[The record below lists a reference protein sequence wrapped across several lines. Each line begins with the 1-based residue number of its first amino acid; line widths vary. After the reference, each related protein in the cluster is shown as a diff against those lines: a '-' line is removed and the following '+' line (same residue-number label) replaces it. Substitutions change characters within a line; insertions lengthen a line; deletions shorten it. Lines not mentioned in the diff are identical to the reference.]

1 MATNSYHSNNYDQSL
16 PWEPQQ
22 YEGGPPVRRTNQRP
36 AAPQA
41 QRSLQEGA
49 GQKPKAAKSMP
60 KVQALGLVHTFKQGL
75 VVASLAGFLTLGGL
89 AAFHH
94 VGITASQ
101 TAPA

>member
-1 MATNSYHSNNYDQSL
+1 M
-16 PWEPQQ
+16 
-22 YEGGPPVRRTNQRP
+22 
-36 AAPQA
+36 
-41 QRSLQEGA
+41 
-49 GQKPKAAKSMP
+49 PKAR
-60 KVQALGLVHTFKQGL
+60 ALELVHTFKQGL